1 MVHYYKQRLVK
12 IDNIYLY
19 LYKYYLM
26 TIKLLESIENRNHTN
41 QKYSLLFKKSKV
53 IHSSKIIN
61 IILLEN
67 MWTNPLFHRIDQI
80 IEKIKKIE
88 SGSIVIYT
96 YGITIDE
103 LIPILNFEL
112 KNDII
117 EYLQLEIPNILSS
130 QWSDLQLEKIIET
143 IEKYNH
149 LESFTEKKF
158 IIS

>member
-1 MVHYYKQRLVK
+1 LQLMHMVHYYKQRLVK

-26 TIKLLESIENRNHTN
+26 TIKLLESIENKNHTN

-80 IEKIKKIE
+80 I
-88 SGSIVIYT
+88 Y
-96 YGITIDE
+96 
-103 LIPILNFEL
+103 
-112 KNDII
+112 
-117 EYLQLEIPNILSS
+117 
-130 QWSDLQLEKIIET
+130 
-143 IEKYNH
+143 
-149 LESFTEKKF
+149 
-158 IIS
+158 